1 MKPTGQDYTG
11 TGPSEISLGYSSTMA
26 PGKASDK
33 IRTHHLKED
42 NLSSILRPGKP
53 APHIS
58 ATKGG

>member
-1 MKPTGQDYTG
+1 MV
-11 TGPSEISLGYSSTMA
+11 SLDHSSTMA

-58 ATKGG
+58 ATKGGCWSCLRPL